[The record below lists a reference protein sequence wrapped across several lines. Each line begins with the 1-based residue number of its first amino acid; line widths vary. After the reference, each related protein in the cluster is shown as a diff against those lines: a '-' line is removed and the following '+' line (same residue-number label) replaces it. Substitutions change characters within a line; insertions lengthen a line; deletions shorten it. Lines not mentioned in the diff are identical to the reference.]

1 MNEIRSAI
9 SATFSSHPGICQF
22 ISELITQRK
31 NWRLICCWH
40 TLMNGVSKKRRLRK
54 QQRPPDESHKFFRSG
69 HARVPCAMGFES
81 DSSEFERISTKKLAI
96 LFRQTTTEQVNV
108 SLKQEDVCVVEPADG
123 QPKSIQ
129 NCPYN
134 VDDTLIVTYYEGSTN
149 VESHRRNE

>member
-1 MNEIRSAI
+1 
-9 SATFSSHPGICQF
+9 
-22 ISELITQRK
+22 
-31 NWRLICCWH
+31 
-40 TLMNGVSKKRRLRK
+40 MNGVSKKRRLRK
-54 QQRPPDESHKFFRSG
+54 QQKPPDESHKFFRSG

-81 DSSEFERISTKKLAI
+81 DSSEFERIQMVQGFPLADL

-134 VDDTLIVTYYEGSTN
+134 VGDTLIVTYYEGSTN